1 MTATSFGVCFKQ
13 KNDELIRYVLQL
25 EYTISAPV
33 IPMLFQQ
40 KKNFLFQILS
50 KNLYLQKWAK
60 ICSDT
65 EKLCYLM

>member
-1 MTATSFGVCFKQ
+1 MTATSFGVCSKQ
-13 KNDELIRYVLQL
+13 KDDELIRYVLQL
-25 EYTISAPV
+25 EYTISAAV

-40 KKNFLFQILS
+40 KNFLFQILS
-50 KNLYLQKWAK
+50 KNLCLQKWAK